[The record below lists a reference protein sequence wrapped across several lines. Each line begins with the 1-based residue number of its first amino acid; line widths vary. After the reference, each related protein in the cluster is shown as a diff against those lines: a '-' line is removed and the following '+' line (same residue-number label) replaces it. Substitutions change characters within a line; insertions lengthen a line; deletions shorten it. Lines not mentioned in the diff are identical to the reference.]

1 VVGDAGK
8 DGAQVGL
15 GFEPVEERGLDQGVE
30 DRGATAAAVRAGE
43 QIILPVMSTS
53 T

>member
-1 VVGDAGK
+1 VVGNAGK

-15 GFEPVEERGLDQGVE
+15 GVEAVEDRGLDQGVE
-30 DRGATAAAVRAGE
+30 DRGAAAAAVRAGE
-43 QIILPVMSTS
+43 QIILAVMSTS